1 VTKNIWFSN
10 NRVWLKLRS
19 IPQLYLLERVG
30 GKLMSKITALRVGR
44 GRGKRVNVYLDG
56 KFAFSLEA
64 ELAIKEGLQ
73 IGQELSAN
81 QIGAM
86 ARSDHFHRCLDGAAR
101 YLSYRPRS
109 EFELRERLHQR
120 GFDGDTVEAVLTK
133 LKEQG
138 LVDDMAFAQFWR
150 DNRESFNPRSQW
162 LAKLELRRKGVASG
176 IIDQV
181 VDTIDDDDS
190 AYRAAQSKA
199 HTLPLSDYQLFRHR
213 LGEYLRRRGFSYRV
227 IYHTVERLW
236 QEQGGNA

>member
-1 VTKNIWFSN
+1 
-10 NRVWLKLRS
+10 
-19 IPQLYLLERVG
+19 
-30 GKLMSKITALRVGR
+30 MSKITALRAGT
-44 GRGKRVNVYLDG
+44 RGKRVNVFLDG
-56 KFAFSLEA
+56 KFSFSLEA
-64 ELAIKEGLQ
+64 EVAVKEGLQ

-81 QIGAM
+81 QIGAI
-86 ARSDHFHRCLDGAAR
+86 ARSDHFHRCLNVAAR

-120 GFDGDTVEAVLTK
+120 GFDDDCIEAVLTK

-162 LAKLELRRKGVASG
+162 LTKLELRRKGVASD

-181 VDTIDDDDS
+181 VETIDDDDS
-190 AYRAAQSKA
+190 AYRAAQGKA
-199 HTLPLSDYQLFRHR
+199 RSLPLSDYQSFRRR
-213 LGEYLRRRGFSYRV
+213 LGEYLKRRGFGYRA

-236 QEQGGNA
+236 QEQGVMSR